1 MPPRVNL
8 TVLLGFVVVIVLSF
22 GLSAGAQPGDGTQG
36 DDAWGVEP
44 GEGFVDAGSE
54 DGEIGEARR
63 ELERLQW
70 EVSAAH
76 GARLNAEEEQ
86 HQAADDIADTQNE
99 LAAAK
104 ERSAD
109 ARSDLADTA
118 SEVYRNRGLGDLLGV
133 LVGAGTFRD
142 FADRLDLAA
151 LLLTQKQT
159 VLEEANETEEKLAG
173 ELQERQEHLQRWETT
188 GAEKEAVE
196 ERVRQV
202 EGEVQGYL
210 DSLDE
215 GVREG
220 IEAERAQQVELD
232 RTRGEEILRK
242 LEEEESAAVA
252 PAQVLPAAQN
262 ATEKLGELRNV
273 EQEVEE
279 RAVEKVVEAEQARLA
294 AEQEAEPRSEE
305 EPKAIEPEA
314 GPQRALRVER
324 AGLEGSERAATEAE
338 RAVTEAEQ
346 AATEAAK
353 QAEAAEQARRVAERD
368 AAAKAAADRAKLQE
382 AAKKAEERRAELPI
396 EVSNDTDGSV
406 NGGDRLRVEGD
417 FSIKPGATVTFR
429 DADGTTGMAIDGLNA
444 KIVEGSIDTT
454 MTAPLENVAG
464 GDGILDTTGG
474 LEVVGATGIDTDLGI
489 ELLPQDA
496 TGAAGLQ
503 YDPLTGAAGLQY
515 DPTIG
520 AAGLQY
526 DPTIGPAG
534 LQYDLKIGPTG
545 LQPNPV
551 TGATGL
557 QPKPPAV
564 SGQPGLQPA
573 SPALATGGPA
583 SGSGIVREA
592 MSWLGAPYSYGG
604 TSRGGISCSG
614 LVMMV
619 YGKFGIS
626 LPNSPGGQLDV
637 VGPLKSGPAPAGAI
651 VFFTEDGSGSPT
663 HVGISNGNGTMTD
676 ANVVK
681 GQVGITPIDIV
692 TGYMGW
698 GFPPGF

>member
-1 MPPRVNL
+1 VPPRVNL
-8 TVLLGFVVVIVLSF
+8 TVLVGFVVVIVLSF

-36 DDAWGVEP
+36 DDTLGVEP
-44 GEGFVDAGSE
+44 GEGSVDAGSV
-54 DGEIGEARR
+54 DGEIGEAQR
-63 ELERLQW
+63 ELERLRW
-70 EVSAAH
+70 EVQSAH

-86 HQAADDIADTQNE
+86 HQAADDIADTQTE

-109 ARSDLADTA
+109 ARNDLADTA

-151 LLLTQKQT
+151 RLLTQKQT
-159 VLEEANETEEKLAG
+159 VLEEASETEEKLAG

-188 GAEKEAVE
+188 GAEKETVE
-196 ERVRQV
+196 ERVRQA
-202 EGEVQGYL
+202 EGEVQAYL
-210 DSLDE
+210 DSLDQ

-220 IEAERAQQVELD
+220 IEAERAQQAQLD
-232 RTRGEEILRK
+232 QTRGEEILRK
-242 LEEEESAAVA
+242 LEEEESAAVV
-252 PAQVLPAAQN
+252 PAQDLPPAQN

-279 RAVEKVVEAEQARLA
+279 RAVEKVVEAEQARIA
-294 AEQEAEPRSEE
+294 AEPTGEPRSEA
-305 EPKAIEPEA
+305 EPKATEPQA
-314 GPQRALRVER
+314 GPQRALQVER
-324 AGLEGSERAATEAE
+324 AGLEGSERPATEAE

-368 AAAKAAADRAKLQE
+368 AAAKAAANAAADRANLQE
-382 AAKKAEERRAELPI
+382 EATKKAEERRAELPI
-396 EVSNDTDGSV
+396 QVSNDTDGSV

-417 FSIKPGATVTFR
+417 FAIKPGATVTFR

-444 KIVEGSIDTT
+444 NIVEGSIDTT
-454 MTAPLENVAG
+454 MTAPLENVGG
-464 GDGILDTTGG
+464 GDGILDTTGP
-474 LEVVGATGIDTDLGI
+474 LDVVGTTGIDTGLGT
-489 ELLPQDA
+489 EPLPQDA
-496 TGAAGLQ
+496 VGAAGLQ
-503 YDPLTGAAGLQY
+503 PDPLAGAAGLQP
-515 DPTIG
+515 DPTI
-520 AAGLQY
+520 
-526 DPTIGPAG
+526 
-534 LQYDLKIGPTG
+534 
-545 LQPNPV
+545 
-551 TGATGL
+551 GATGL
-557 QPKPPAV
+557 QPELPAVSGQPGLQPELPAV

-583 SGSGIVREA
+583 SGSGLVREA

>member
-1 MPPRVNL
+1 MR
-8 TVLLGFVVVIVLSF
+8 GVI
-22 GLSAGAQPGDGTQG
+22 
-36 DDAWGVEP
+36 EP
-44 GEGFVDAGSE
+44 GEGSVDAGLSE
-54 DGEIGEARR
+54 DGEIGEARH

-70 EVSAAH
+70 EVSATH

-86 HQAADDIADTQNE
+86 HQAADDIADTQTE

-109 ARSDLADTA
+109 ARNDLADTA

-151 LLLTQKQT
+151 RLLTQKQT
-159 VLEEANETEEKLAG
+159 VLEEASETEEKLAG

-188 GAEKEAVE
+188 GAEKETVE
-196 ERVRQV
+196 ERVRQA
-202 EGEVQGYL
+202 EGEVQAYL
-210 DSLDE
+210 DSLDQ

-220 IEAERAQQVELD
+220 IEAERAQQAQLD
-232 RTRGEEILRK
+232 QTRGEEILRK
-242 LEEEESAAVA
+242 LEEEESAAVV
-252 PAQVLPAAQN
+252 PAQDLPPAPN

-294 AEQEAEPRSEE
+294 AEQEAEPTGEPRSEAK
-305 EPKAIEPEA
+305 PKAIEPQA
-314 GPQRALRVER
+314 GPQRALQVER

-338 RAVTEAEQ
+338 QAVTEAEQ

-368 AAAKAAADRAKLQE
+368 AAAKAAANAAADRANLQE
-382 AAKKAEERRAELPI
+382 EATKKAEERRAELPI
-396 EVSNDTDGSV
+396 QVSNDTDGSV

-417 FSIKPGATVTFR
+417 FAIKPGATVTFR

-444 KIVEGSIDTT
+444 NIVEGSIDTT
-454 MTAPLENVAG
+454 ITAPLENVGG
-464 GDGILDTTGG
+464 GDGILDTTGP
-474 LEVVGATGIDTDLGI
+474 LDVVGTTGIDTGLGT
-489 ELLPQDA
+489 EPLPQDA
-496 TGAAGLQ
+496 VGAAGLQ
-503 YDPLTGAAGLQY
+503 PDPLAGAAGLQP
-515 DPTIG
+515 DPLAG
-520 AAGLQY
+520 AAGLQP
-526 DPTIGPAG
+526 DPTI
-534 LQYDLKIGPTG
+534 
-545 LQPNPV
+545 
-551 TGATGL
+551 GATGL
-557 QPKPPAV
+557 QPELPAV

-583 SGSGIVREA
+583 SGSGLVREA

-637 VGPLKSGPAPAGAI
+637 VAPLKSGPAPAGAI

>member
-1 MPPRVNL
+1 VPPRVNL
-8 TVLLGFVVVIVLSF
+8 TVLVGFVVVIVLSF
-22 GLSAGAQPGDGTQG
+22 GFSAGAQPGDGTQG
-36 DDAWGVEP
+36 DDTLGVEP
-44 GEGFVDAGSE
+44 GEGSVDAGSV
-54 DGEIGEARR
+54 DGEIGEAQR
-63 ELERLQW
+63 ELERLRW
-70 EVSAAH
+70 EVQSAH
-76 GARLNAEEEQ
+76 GARLNAEDEQ
-86 HQAADDIADTQNE
+86 HQAADDIADTQTE

-109 ARSDLADTA
+109 ASNDLADTA

-151 LLLTQKQT
+151 RLLTQKQT
-159 VLEEANETEEKLAG
+159 VLEEASETEEKLAG

-188 GAEKEAVE
+188 GAEKETVE
-196 ERVRQV
+196 ERVRQA
-202 EGEVQGYL
+202 EGEVQAYL
-210 DSLDE
+210 DSLDQ

-220 IEAERAQQVELD
+220 IEAERAQQAQLD
-232 RTRGEEILRK
+232 QTRGEEILRK
-242 LEEEESAAVA
+242 LEEEESAAVV
-252 PAQVLPAAQN
+252 PAQDLPPAQN

-279 RAVEKVVEAEQARLA
+279 RAVEKVVEAEQARIA
-294 AEQEAEPRSEE
+294 AEPTGEPRSEA
-305 EPKAIEPEA
+305 EPKATEPQA
-314 GPQRALRVER
+314 GPQRALQVER
-324 AGLEGSERAATEAE
+324 AGLEGSERPATEAE

-368 AAAKAAADRAKLQE
+368 AAADAAANAAADRAKLQE
-382 AAKKAEERRAELPI
+382 EATKKAEERRAELPI

-406 NGGDRLRVEGD
+406 NGGDRLRVQGD

-444 KIVEGSIDTT
+444 NIVEGSIDTT
-454 MTAPLENVAG
+454 MTAPLENVGG
-464 GDGILDTTGG
+464 GDGILDTTGP
-474 LEVVGATGIDTDLGI
+474 LDVVGTTGIDTGLGT
-489 ELLPQDA
+489 EPLPQDA
-496 TGAAGLQ
+496 VGAAGLQ
-503 YDPLTGAAGLQY
+503 PDPLAGAAGLQP
-515 DPTIG
+515 DPTI
-520 AAGLQY
+520 
-526 DPTIGPAG
+526 
-534 LQYDLKIGPTG
+534 
-545 LQPNPV
+545 
-551 TGATGL
+551 GATGL
-557 QPKPPAV
+557 QPELPAV

-583 SGSGIVREA
+583 SGSGLVREA

-651 VFFTEDGSGSPT
+651 VFFTEDGSGSPS